1 MFQLDRLR
9 VVNET
14 LKQITGEIFDNRVEL
29 SDDMHN
35 VAREVEERAIRL
47 RAMLKEE
54 QKRKEER
61 DNEDSKRR

>member
-61 DNEDSKRR
+61 DNEDS